1 MSAMIIVM
9 KKDATPADIAHV
21 VERLESID
29 SQAHISEGRLR
40 TVIGALGDRVLI
52 QQLPWEAMPGVERAV
67 PVLKP
72 FKFVSR
78 DFQEEDT
85 VIDTRGVAIGGG
97 TFTAIA
103 GPCAVESRDLLF
115 RAAEAVKKAGA
126 TVLRGDAFKPRTSP
140 YSFQGLGEA
149 GLEMLAEAREEF
161 DMPFVAEI
169 LDPRDI
175 ELVSSYAD
183 ILRVGTR
190 NMANY
195 TLLTEVGRQARPV
208 MLKRGFTATIE
219 EWLNAAEYIY
229 KEGNHEI
236 IMVERGIRTFETAA
250 RNTLDITAVPI
261 LKSLSHLPVIV
272 DPSHAAGHRYLV
284 APLSRVAVAAGA
296 DGFMVDVHPDPEL
309 AKVDGAQALLPEEFA
324 ELMVSIRKLVAAVG
338 LQG

>member
-1 MSAMIIVM
+1 MSSMIIVM
-9 KKDATPADIAHV
+9 KKDATKEEVAHV
-21 VERLESID
+21 VERLEAID
-29 SQAHISEGRLR
+29 SEAHISEGRFR
-40 TVIGALGDRVLI
+40 TVIGALGDRARI

-85 VIDTRGVAIGGG
+85 VIEVRGVAIGGG
-97 TFTAIA
+97 SFTPIA
-103 GPCAVESRDLLF
+103 GPCAVEDRDILF

-149 GLEMLAEAREEF
+149 GLQMLAEAREEF
-161 DMPFVAEI
+161 DMPFIAEI

-175 ELVSSYAD
+175 ELVASYAD

-190 NMANY
+190 NMANF
-195 TLLTEVGRQARPV
+195 TLLTEVGRQSKPV
-208 MLKRGFTATIE
+208 MLKRGLTATIE

-236 IMVERGIRTFETAA
+236 LMCERGIRTFETAA

-261 LKSLSHLPVIV
+261 LKTLSHLPVIV
-272 DPSHAAGHRYLV
+272 DPSHAAGHRHLV
-284 APLSRVAVAAGA
+284 APLARTAVAAGA

-324 ELMVSIRKLVAAVG
+324 ELMESIRRLVIAVG
-338 LQG
+338 PQG